1 MSTQDLKKLFD
12 LIYTFSYRVLNTPGQ
27 MSNFVRQRGFL
38 DPNRLLHA
46 PQFSYGVSIICF
58 LTILDLKI

>member
-1 MSTQDLKKLFD
+1 
-12 LIYTFSYRVLNTPGQ
+12 

-46 PQFSYGVSIICF
+46 PQFSYGVSIIY
-58 LTILDLKI
+58 LSKILDLKIVFGESKLPQKNIEIIFNEFF